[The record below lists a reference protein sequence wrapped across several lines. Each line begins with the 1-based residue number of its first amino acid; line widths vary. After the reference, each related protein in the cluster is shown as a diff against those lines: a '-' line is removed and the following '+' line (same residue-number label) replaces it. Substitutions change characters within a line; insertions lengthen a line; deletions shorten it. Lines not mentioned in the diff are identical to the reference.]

1 MAVNF
6 LFISYMNMQKYFAI
20 YISSFNLVRISIK
33 EILNTNTKTWF
44 LVQNNP
50 LILYLRVS

>member
-20 YISSFNLVRISIK
+20 YISLFNLVRISVK

-50 LILYLRVS
+50 LILCLRVS